1 MPPLLKFNR
10 QKRTMKKKIQ
20 IEYPLNP
27 SSGSVIWGAIST
39 PSGLERWFADDVR
52 KEGKKFIFKWGKTE
66 SRDAEI
72 INNRTESFIRFHWT
86 DEEPR
91 TYFEFKIH
99 YNELTKDHSLEV
111 IDFVDSTE
119 EDDTRSLWNS
129 QIDVLK
135 RVFGI

>member
-1 MPPLLKFNR
+1 
-10 QKRTMKKKIQ
+10 MKKKIR

-27 SSGSVIWGAIST
+27 SSCSVIWGAIST

-52 KEGKKFIFKWGKTE
+52 KEGKRFVFQWGKSE

-111 IDFVDSTE
+111 IDFVDPTE
-119 EDDTRSLWNS
+119 EDDTKNLWNS